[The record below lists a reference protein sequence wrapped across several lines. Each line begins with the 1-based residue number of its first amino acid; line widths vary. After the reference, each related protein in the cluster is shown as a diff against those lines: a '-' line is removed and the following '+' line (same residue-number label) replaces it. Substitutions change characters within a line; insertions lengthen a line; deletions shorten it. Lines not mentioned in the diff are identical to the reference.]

1 MIPPCSLSLAFLLY
15 LDFLPSHIWISM
27 RVKKYHVLTSSHQ
40 ALVDDLGRI
49 VVAGVDV
56 HTFLDDRVGASS

>member
-1 MIPPCSLSLAFLLY
+1 
-15 LDFLPSHIWISM
+15 M